1 MNRIAL
7 LAFRLGLTALLL
19 AAAWLQIYGF
29 APVPA
34 ALHHA
39 SPARRGVVVAW
50 VVLSGGGALASV
62 TLGLALLWRVAPR
75 PDARAL
81 AAFAGMA
88 AWFFAWGGIARLNGG
103 NQPGSLLHGVVE
115 QSVPVAVL
123 FGLAA
128 LLRFSVLFPRPLTP
142 ADLPGRAR
150 RLLLDGRVAWGGAV
164 GWVALVAALA
174 WVDTL
179 VMARH
184 PRAAPLLWMV
194 VPATIALMLAT
205 LAVAVANLRLGY
217 ALADAEGRR
226 RIFWIVEG
234 FLAGTGIVVV
244 ASAVKLATMV
254 GGSGAGAGW
263 YPLAGFAA
271 LFVMVVCLGIAMFG
285 AGAIDPALV
294 VRRTALVGAV
304 GVAMIFLFAGVE
316 QAVQQY
322 VGEWLG
328 WSDRLGGIVTGG
340 IVALSVD
347 PVKRQVEALAARI
360 LARDRTVEEA
370 APGAVAARG

>member
-1 MNRIAL
+1 
-7 LAFRLGLTALLL
+7 
-19 AAAWLQIYGF
+19 
-29 APVPA
+29 
-34 ALHHA
+34 
-39 SPARRGVVVAW
+39 
-50 VVLSGGGALASV
+50 
-62 TLGLALLWRVAPR
+62 
-75 PDARAL
+75 
-81 AAFAGMA
+81 
-88 AWFFAWGGIARLNGG
+88 
-103 NQPGSLLHGVVE
+103 
-115 QSVPVAVL
+115 
-123 FGLAA
+123 
-128 LLRFSVLFPRPLTP
+128 
-142 ADLPGRAR
+142 
-150 RLLLDGRVAWGGAV
+150 
-164 GWVALVAALA
+164 VAALA
-174 WVDTL
+174 WIDTL

-184 PRAAPLLWMV
+184 SRAAPLLWMV

-370 APGAVAARG
+370 SPGAVAARG